1 MRRREFITLLGYAA
15 ARPTGRETGMM
26 IAGHGWKRVA
36 NTLLMI
42 TLPLAAAIGAPLM
55 AGSVA
60 IAQTYPSQ
68 LIKVICPISSGSP
81 IDVTARLVTNDLS
94 NRLGKPVIVENRPGG
109 GGTIGVGEFTRA
121 APDGHTLLCGAIG
134 DAFASKVVGR
144 DPAKDF
150 IPVATVARINWVLVV
165 RPGLPANSVGQLIE
179 HAKANPG
186 KLNWGFGQGTAPH
199 MFGEMF
205 KAATGIVVTNI
216 PYKSGAQAVPDMLG
230 GRIDINFGTLS
241 NLLPLIREGKVRA
254 IAVTSEARSPD
265 LPDVPTMAQS
275 GFPQLTRGDWIGFW
289 APAGTSA
296 DIVNRLNR
304 EINAGLTTAETK
316 AAMKKLGFE
325 PSVGSPQEFAAFI
338 RNEME
343 AWTPA
348 AKAADILPK

>member
-1 MRRREFITLLGYAA
+1 
-15 ARPTGRETGMM
+15 M
-26 IAGHGWKRVA
+26 IAVYCWKRVA
-36 NTLLMI
+36 DSLLMI
-42 TLPLAAAIGAPLM
+42 TLPLASAIGMPLM
-55 AGSVA
+55 AGSA
-60 IAQTYPSQ
+60 AMAQTYPSQ
-68 LIKVICPISSGSP
+68 LIKVICPPPSGSP
-81 IDVTARLVTNDLS
+81 IDVTARLVTNDLP

-109 GGTIGVGEFTRA
+109 GGTIGVGEFARA

-134 DAFASKVVGR
+134 DAFAAKVVGR

-150 IPVATVARINWVLVV
+150 VPVAKVARISWVLVV
-165 RPGLPANSVGQLIE
+165 RPALPAISLAQLID

-205 KAATGIVVTNI
+205 KTATAIDVANI
-216 PYKSGAQAVPDMLG
+216 PYKSGTQAVPDMLG

-241 NLLPLIREGKVRA
+241 TLLPLVRDGKVRA
-254 IAVTSEARSPD
+254 IAVTSEARNPE
-265 LPDVPTMAQS
+265 LPDVPTMEQS
-275 GFPQLTRGDWIGFW
+275 GFPQLTRGDWVGFW
-289 APAGTSA
+289 APAGTSP

-304 EINAGLTTAETK
+304 EINAGLTTPEMR

-325 PSVGSPQEFAAFI
+325 PTVGSPKEFAAFI
-338 RNEME
+338 RDEME

>member
-1 MRRREFITLLGYAA
+1 
-15 ARPTGRETGMM
+15 MM

-36 NTLLMI
+36 NILLVI

-55 AGSVA
+55 AGSAA

-68 LIKVICPISSGSP
+68 LIRVICPVASGSP

-121 APDGHTLLCGAIG
+121 A
-134 DAFASKVVGR
+134 
-144 DPAKDF
+144 KDF
-150 IPVATVARINWVLVV
+150 IPVATAARIDWVLVV
-165 RPGLPANSVGQLIE
+165 RPGLPANSLGQLIE
-179 HAKANPG
+179 YAKANPG

-205 KAATGIVVTNI
+205 KSATGIDDENI
-216 PYKSGAQAVPDMLG
+216 PYKSGTQAVPDMLG
-230 GRIDINFGTLS
+230 GRIDMNFGTLS

-254 IAVTSEARSPD
+254 IAVTSEARNPD

-289 APAGTSA
+289 APAGTSP

-304 EINAGLTTAETK
+304 EINAGLATPETK
-316 AAMKKLGFE
+316 AAMRKLGFE
-325 PSVGSPQEFAAFI
+325 PRIGSPQEFAAFI
-338 RNEME
+338 RNEIDI
-343 AWTPA
+343 WTPA
-348 AKAADILPK
+348 AKVAGILPK